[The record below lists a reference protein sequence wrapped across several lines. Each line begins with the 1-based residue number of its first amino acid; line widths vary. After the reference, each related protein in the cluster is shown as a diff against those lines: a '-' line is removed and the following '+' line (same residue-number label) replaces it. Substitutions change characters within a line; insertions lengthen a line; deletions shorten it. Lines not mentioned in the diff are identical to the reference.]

1 MVVLDSLVNVLDTVL
16 YLFQL
21 SLVIYIVISLLIQ
34 FGIVNPY
41 SSIISLVQNS
51 LSQIHE
57 PILNIVRKYIP
68 MFGNLDLS
76 PLVVFLLIMFL
87 SDILNTKVL
96 RPAVLETTALG
107 VALLSGYQY
116 GIYKSINEIKS
127 KWKKEAHF
135 NPKINKSIRNN
146 LLQGWQQAIRKTLI
160 K

>member
-1 MVVLDSLVNVLDTVL
+1 MIVLDSLVNVLDTVL

-57 PILNIVRKYIP
+57 PILNIVRRYIP

-87 SDILNTKVL
+87 SDILNKITWLYIYEKSLYMKKVL
-96 RPAVLETTALG
+96 IFNDWKQLI
-107 VALLSGYQY
+107 
-116 GIYKSINEIKS
+116 IY
-127 KWKKEAHF
+127 
-135 NPKINKSIRNN
+135 
-146 LLQGWQQAIRKTLI
+146 
-160 K
+160 

>member
-1 MVVLDSLVNVLDTVL
+1 MIVLDSLINVLNTVL

-41 SSIISLVQNS
+41 SYIISLVQNS

-57 PILNIVRKYIP
+57 PILNIVRRYIP

-87 SDILNTKVL
+87 SDILNKITWLLLHILDKKIYVL
-96 RPAVLETTALG
+96 TIENN
-107 VALLSGYQY
+107 YQY
-116 GIYKSINEIKS
+116 IRYL
-127 KWKKEAHF
+127 KKEDEWATH
-135 NPKINKSIRNN
+135 
-146 LLQGWQQAIRKTLI
+146 
-160 K
+160 

>member
-1 MVVLDSLVNVLDTVL
+1 MIVLDSLVNVLDTVL

-57 PILNIVRKYIP
+57 PILNIVRRYIP

-87 SDILNTKVL
+87 SDILNKITWSYLYILDKKLYQFLFENTNTGLPKSAASTPTVPAMVTTK
-96 RPAVLETTALG
+96 LE
-107 VALLSGYQY
+107 
-116 GIYKSINEIKS
+116 
-127 KWKKEAHF
+127 F
-135 NPKINKSIRNN
+135 
-146 LLQGWQQAIRKTLI
+146 LI
-160 K
+160 KL

>member
-1 MVVLDSLVNVLDTVL
+1 MIVLDSLVNVLDTVL

-41 SSIISLVQNS
+41 SSIISLIQNS

-57 PILNIVRKYIP
+57 PILNIVRRYIP

-87 SDILNTKVL
+87 SDILNKITWL
-96 RPAVLETTALG
+96 YLYILE
-107 VALLSGYQY
+107 
-116 GIYKSINEIKS
+116 KS
-127 KWKKEAHF
+127 F
-135 NPKINKSIRNN
+135 NF
-146 LLQGWQQAIRKTLI
+146 
-160 K
+160 

>member
-1 MVVLDSLVNVLDTVL
+1 MIVLDSLINVLNTVL

-57 PILNIVRKYIP
+57 PILNIVRRYIP

-87 SDILNTKVL
+87 SDILNKITWLLLHILDKKIYVL
-96 RPAVLETTALG
+96 TIENN
-107 VALLSGYQY
+107 YQY
-116 GIYKSINEIKS
+116 IRYL
-127 KWKKEAHF
+127 KKEDEWATH
-135 NPKINKSIRNN
+135 
-146 LLQGWQQAIRKTLI
+146 
-160 K
+160 

>member
-1 MVVLDSLVNVLDTVL
+1 MIVLDSLVNVLDTVL

-41 SSIISLVQNS
+41 SYIISLVQNS

-57 PILNIVRKYIP
+57 PILNIVRRYIP

-87 SDILNTKVL
+87 SDILNKITWLLLHILDKKIYVL
-96 RPAVLETTALG
+96 TIENN
-107 VALLSGYQY
+107 YQY
-116 GIYKSINEIKS
+116 IRYL
-127 KWKKEAHF
+127 KKEDEWATH
-135 NPKINKSIRNN
+135 
-146 LLQGWQQAIRKTLI
+146 
-160 K
+160 

>member
-1 MVVLDSLVNVLDTVL
+1 MIVLDSLVNVLDTVL

-57 PILNIVRKYIP
+57 PILNIVRRYIP

-76 PLVVFLLIMFL
+76 PLVVFLLVMFL
-87 SDILNTKVL
+87 SDILN
-96 RPAVLETTALG
+96 
-107 VALLSGYQY
+107 
-116 GIYKSINEIKS
+116 
-127 KWKKEAHF
+127 
-135 NPKINKSIRNN
+135 KITW
-146 LLQGWQQAIRKTLI
+146 LYLYIRKKFKFLTI
-160 K
+160 ENN